1 MAEATQRTAAFEVPR
16 EIANK
21 SDRSHLLRAIRMAL
35 DIQSPAIRQNTQVFN
50 AGRYRA
56 TAILPDYEALK
67 DEARRIKEKSI
78 ANLPGLIQQLKGAV
92 RARGG
97 HFFVATTG
105 AEASRH
111 VLEICRRRAAKLIV
125 KGKSIT
131 SEEIRLNPVLEA
143 EGMEVV
149 ESDLAEFILQVADE
163 QPSHIIAPAIHYS
176 RERITAL
183 FKRKF
188 KTDLPLDSCEALV
201 KFAREKLRDK
211 FLYADVG
218 ITGGNLLAADSGT
231 LMLVESEG
239 NIRMASFLP
248 PVHIA
253 IVGIEK
259 IVPTRR
265 EMAPF
270 LELLARSATG
280 QSLSSYTSFLCPP
293 LEDPVFALPGKA
305 MKPREFHLVLID
317 NGRLRMSED
326 TVLNEALYCIRCSA
340 CLNSCANF
348 QTVGGHAFGGETYS
362 GGIGGAWE
370 AGTGKLTNA
379 RFSELCTGCTRCVNQ
394 CPVRIDIPWLN
405 ANLGSRLNH
414 TVESTALSAALGAFS
429 GAATED
435 RKISAS
441 KIFFGNYH
449 YFAKW
454 GARLA
459 RLPGAAG
466 RSKGPAPAGFS
477 DSLANA
483 KPLRMVMERWVGLDH
498 RRQLPAFSRQTLVQA
513 ARKVLPNAGLAA
525 VTKAP
530 LVTKG
535 AEAKPSSDTKPQPTS
550 KASEVKTSQNAK
562 APETKAVPDTKVSTE
577 TKASA
582 TAKAPEV
589 KATPEKVV
597 VFADVFTNYGMVHRG
612 LATIELLRALG
623 VDVVVSETVP
633 DGRAALSQGMIA
645 TAREHARRTTAALDK
660 YLSEGRDIVVVEPSS
675 LAMFRRDFRHLLDS
689 AERFERFC
697 SRSYDPVEYVVK
709 LLAKTKRKPLDVF
722 DAARSPVGQ
731 KLFFHGHCQ
740 QKTVGAADPT
750 ETLLRH
756 IGFDVEV
763 SKVECCGM
771 AGSFGYKKDFYE
783 LSMAVGA
790 DLFAQ
795 VTEGEREAGPRAL
808 IAAGTSCTEQLQAG
822 MGRQALHPIEL
833 LGMIL
838 KG

>member
-1 MAEATQRTAAFEVPR
+1 MAEAIKRTSAFEVPR

-21 SDRSHLLRAIRMAL
+21 SDRSHLLRAIRMTL
-35 DIQSPAIRQNTQVFN
+35 DIQSPAVRQNTQVFN

-56 TAILPDYEALK
+56 TSILPDYEALK

-78 ANLPGLIQQLKGAV
+78 ANLPELIQQLKLAV

-97 HFFVATTG
+97 QFFVAANG
-105 AEASRH
+105 ADASRH

-149 ESDLAEFILQVADE
+149 ESDLAEFILQLADE

-188 KTDLPLDSCEALV
+188 KTDLPLDTCEALT
-201 KFAREKLRDK
+201 KFAREKLREK

-218 ITGGNLLAADSGT
+218 ITGGNLLAADTGT

-293 LEDPVFALPGKA
+293 LDDPVFTLPGKA

-317 NGRLRMSED
+317 NGRLRMRED
-326 TVLNEALYCIRCSA
+326 PVLSEALYCIRCSA

-414 TVESTALSAALGAFS
+414 TVESTALSAALGTFS
-429 GAATED
+429 GVATED

-454 GARLA
+454 GARFASFSSGL
-459 RLPGAAG
+459 GG
-466 RSKGPAPAGFS
+466 NKRSAPASSS
-477 DSLANA
+477 DNFANA
-483 KPLRMVMERWVGLDH
+483 KPLRMAMERWVGLDH

-513 ARKVLPNAGLAA
+513 AHRVLPSANTAPAT
-525 VTKAP
+525 TKAP
-530 LVTKG
+530 
-535 AEAKPSSDTKPQPTS
+535 EAKTSPQVKTPEAKSAPGAKTAANA
-550 KASEVKTSQNAK
+550 KASEPTVTS
-562 APETKAVPDTKVSTE
+562 
-577 TKASA
+577 
-582 TAKAPEV
+582 
-589 KATPEKVV
+589 EKVV

-612 LATIELLRALG
+612 LATIEILRALG
-623 VDVVVSETVP
+623 ADVVVSETVP

-645 TAREHARRTTAALDK
+645 TAKDHARRATAVLDK
-660 YLSEGRDIVVVEPSS
+660 YLSAGRDIVVVEPSS

-689 AERFERFC
+689 AERFERFR

-709 LLAKTKRKPLDVF
+709 LLAKSKRKPLDVF

-740 QKTVGAADPT
+740 QKTIGAADPT

-808 IAAGTSCTEQLQAG
+808 IAAGTSCTEQFQAG